1 LLRNNQFHLSN
12 TLDAQGLPCELSTE
26 ARASYYEHFY
36 LSSDRYN
43 NPLHLDN
50 PLYAANSNNMAVV
63 SNNTAMPPDHQLPS
77 SIIPMLAHSFDGR
90 FDDSNNPLA
99 GLQGYG
105 AVQAGAGNSF
115 QLSPISFISN
125 YSATPNDLNDAK
137 ATHVLTTGA

>member
-1 LLRNNQFHLSN
+1 
-12 TLDAQGLPCELSTE
+12 
-26 ARASYYEHFY
+26 
-36 LSSDRYN
+36 
-43 NPLHLDN
+43 
-50 PLYAANSNNMAVV
+50 MAVV

-105 AVQAGAGNSF
+105 AVQAGDGNSSSNGSSPGNSF